1 MKRLVMIFGIGALIM
16 TLGGCNRAR
25 PIGVTQEELERRTQ
39 ELMDSV
45 QPGDLIPWKKYLAE
59 DTLYFDEKGRNIDK
73 AALLKEVTAMPQ
85 GYSVTIKLV
94 QPKSRI
100 FGDVAILSYDAQET
114 ETVFGQRMTA
124 RYHGTDTWISRD
136 GEWKIIASQ
145 MLRYYEDPSPGR
157 VDAK

>member
-1 MKRLVMIFGIGALIM
+1 
-16 TLGGCNRAR
+16 
-25 PIGVTQEELERRTQ
+25 
-39 ELMDSV
+39 
-45 QPGDLIPWKKYLAE
+45 
-59 DTLYFDEKGRNIDK
+59 
-73 AALLKEVTAMPQ
+73 MPQ